1 MSKKTYWKD
10 IWKSLGSS
18 KGRFLSI
25 MLLMML
31 GSFAYVGLKVTTPDM
46 QRSATNYL
54 NRQNTMDL
62 TVIASMG
69 LGKEDQK
76 ELQNLKKA
84 DVDFGYMADVT
95 IKDTNDALRVM
106 STTDR
111 ISKMTLVKGELPS
124 HSKEIALASNLNKRY
139 QIGDTINF
147 TQSDDGIL
155 KQTSFKVTGFVN
167 SPEIW
172 STTNLGSSTAGDG
185 NLSAY
190 GMVVADAFD
199 SDYPLLARIRYHDL
213 AKLSSFEKTYQS
225 KLRDKQDSL
234 DKLLADNPE
243 NHLAEIKKEPQAEI
257 DDNKQKLADASQ
269 KITDGETKIADAK
282 RTLSD
287 QEKALAALPQVQA
300 EAATA
305 QIREAKKEVAQQE
318 KDLAAA
324 KKDLAT
330 KEKNLVKAQED
341 LNALAMPS
349 YTVYT
354 RETLPGGNGYMVYA
368 SGSDSVAQ
376 IGNIFPVVLYLVAAL
391 VTFTTMTRFVDEER
405 TNSAILKALGY
416 SNADVIRKFVIYG
429 LIASL
434 TGTILGVLAGHYILP
449 RVIADIM
456 TKDTTISAV
465 QYDFFW
471 SYTFIAIGLALVS
484 AVLPAYLIARRELS
498 EKAAQLLLPK
508 PPVKGSKILLERL
521 SLIWEKMS
529 FTQKVTARNIFRY
542 KQRMLMTIFGVAGSV
557 ALLFA
562 GLGIQSSLSKVVDNQ
577 FDRLTPYDMLVVEAS
592 DAKKEDKDK
601 LIKALSSDEVAKQM
615 TIDYAS
621 MIVEVPKMTQHQ
633 SVSLLISEQKDF
645 GSFVNL
651 YDAKSGEERDL
662 AKDGVLISE
671 KLAKAYQVKEGQR
684 IRLKDDKGQS
694 YKAKVSGIIEMN
706 AGHYLMMT
714 KPVFEKTF
722 KKVDASEAHLV
733 NLKDKSSQ
741 ALKNQATALLRLVAV
756 SGLSQNSAMVD
767 TVEAVVASLNGAMT
781 ILTVVAVLLAVVIL
795 YNLTNINVAE
805 RIREL
810 STIKVLGFFNKEV
823 TMYIYRETIIL
834 SLIGIGVGLLT
845 GIYLHKF
852 IMSMIGGNDILF
864 GTQVTWT
871 VYAIPIAVI
880 LIILILLGWLVNYIL
895 KTVDMLEALK
905 SVD

>member
-31 GSFAYVGLKVTTPDM
+31 GAFAYVGLKVTTPDM
-46 QRSATNYL
+46 QRSATKYL

-76 ELQNLKKA
+76 ELQNLKQA
-84 DVDFGYMADVT
+84 DVDFAYMSDVT
-95 IKDTNDALRVM
+95 IKDTNDALRLL
-106 STTDR
+106 SRPDK
-111 ISKMTLVKGELPS
+111 ISKMTLVKGKLPS
-124 HSKEIALASNLNKRY
+124 NAQEIALASSLKKSY
-139 QIGDTINF
+139 QIGDTISV
-147 TQSDDGIL
+147 TQSDDGLL
-155 KQTSFKVTGFVN
+155 KQTGFKVTGFVN

-172 STTNLGSSTAGDG
+172 STTNLGTSTAGDG
-185 NLSAY
+185 NLAAY
-190 GMVVADAFD
+190 GVVLADAFD

-213 AKLSSFEKTYQS
+213 KPLNPFGKAYQK
-225 KLRDKQDSL
+225 KLRVKQDAL
-234 DKLLADNPE
+234 DKLLADNPQS
-243 NHLAEIKKEPQAEI
+243 HLAEIKKEPQAEI
-257 DDNKQKLADASQ
+257 EANKLNLADASQ
-269 KITDGETKIADAK
+269 RITDSEKKLADAK
-282 RTLSD
+282 RSLSD
-287 QEKALAALPQVQA
+287 QEKMVAALPQGQA
-300 EAATA
+300 RAA
-305 QIREAKKEVAQQE
+305 QLQLREAQKEIAQQE
-318 KDLAAA
+318 KNVTAA
-324 KKDLAT
+324 KKTLEKNEKDLA
-330 KEKNLVKAQED
+330 KAQED
-341 LNALAMPS
+341 LDTLEMPS
-349 YTVYT
+349 YTAYT

-405 TNSAILKALGY
+405 NNSAIFKALGY

-434 TGTILGVLAGHYILP
+434 TGTTLGVLAGHYILP

-456 TKDTTISAV
+456 TKDTTISAIH
-465 QYDFFW
+465 YDFFW
-471 SYTFIAIGLALVS
+471 SYTGIAIGLALLS

-508 PPVKGSKILLERL
+508 PPVKGSEILLERL
-521 SLIWEKMS
+521 SWLWQKLS

-542 KQRMLMTIFGVAGSV
+542 KQRMFMTIFGVAGSV

-562 GLGIQSSLSKVVDNQ
+562 GLGIQSSLSKVVENQ
-577 FDRLTPYDMLVVEAS
+577 FGRLTPYDMLVIEAS
-592 DAKKEDKDK
+592 GAKKEEKDK
-601 LIKALSSDEVAKQM
+601 LREALSSGEVDKQM
-615 TIDYAS
+615 TISYAS
-621 MIVEVPKMTQHQ
+621 LMVEAPKMTQHQ
-633 SVSLLISEQKDF
+633 SVSLLMSDQKDF

-651 YDAKSGEERDL
+651 YDAKSGQKREL

-671 KLAKAYQVKEGQR
+671 KLAKAYQAKEGQT
-684 IRLKDDKGQS
+684 IRLKDDKGQH
-694 YKAKVSGIIEMN
+694 YQVKVSGIIEMN
-706 AGHYLMMT
+706 AGHYLLMT
-714 KPVFEKTF
+714 NTVFDQTF
-722 KKVDASEAHLV
+722 RDVEASEAHLV
-733 NLKDKSSQ
+733 NLKDNSSQ
-741 ALKNQATALLRLVAV
+741 TLQDQATALLSLGAV

-781 ILTVVAVLLAVVIL
+781 ILIIVAVLLAVVIL

-834 SLIGIGVGLLT
+834 SLIGIGVGLFS
-845 GIYLHKF
+845 GIYLHKV
-852 IMSMIGGNDILF
+852 IMNMIGSNDILF
-864 GTQVTWT
+864 GSQVAWT
-871 VYAIPIAVI
+871 VYAIPIAVV
-880 LIILILLGWLVNYIL
+880 LIILILLGWLVNHIL
-895 KTVDMLEALK
+895 KTIDMLEALK

>member
-31 GSFAYVGLKVTTPDM
+31 GAFAYVGLKVTTPDM
-46 QRSATNYL
+46 QRSATTYL
-54 NRQNTMDL
+54 HRQNTMDL

-69 LGKEDQK
+69 LGEEDQK

-84 DVDFGYMADVT
+84 DVDFGYMTDVT
-95 IKDTNDALRVM
+95 IKDTNDALRLF
-106 STTDR
+106 SRPDN
-111 ISKMTLVKGELPS
+111 ISKMTLVKGKLPS
-124 HSKEIALASNLNKRY
+124 STQEIALVSSLKKNY
-139 QIGDTINF
+139 QLGDTIKF
-147 TQSDDGIL
+147 TQSEDGIL

-172 STTNLGSSTAGDG
+172 STTNLGTSTAGDG
-185 NLSAY
+185 NLAAY
-190 GMVVADAFD
+190 GVVVGNAFD

-234 DKLLADNPE
+234 DKLLADNPQI
-243 NHLAEIKKEPQAEI
+243 HLAEIKKEPQAEI
-257 DDNKQKLADASQ
+257 DANKLNIADASQ
-269 KITDGETKIADAK
+269 NITDSEQKIANAK
-282 RTLSD
+282 KTLSD
-287 QEKALAALPQVQA
+287 QEKMIAALPQGQA
-300 EAATA
+300 KAA
-305 QIREAKKEVAQQE
+305 QSQLREAQKEIAQQE
-318 KDLAAA
+318 KDLVAA
-324 KKDLAT
+324 KKELAAN
-330 KEKNLVKAQED
+330 EKNLAKAQED
-341 LNALAMPS
+341 LDALELPS
-349 YTVYT
+349 YTVNT

-405 TNSAILKALGY
+405 NNSAIFKALGY

-456 TKDTTISAV
+456 TKDTTISAIH
-465 QYDFFW
+465 YDFFW
-471 SYTFIAIGLALVS
+471 SYTSIAIGLALLS

-521 SLIWEKMS
+521 SLLWQKLS
-529 FTQKVTARNIFRY
+529 FTQKVMARNIFRY
-542 KQRMLMTIFGVAGSV
+542 KQRMFMTIFGVAGSV

-562 GLGIQSSLSKVVDNQ
+562 GLGIQSSLSKVIENQ
-577 FDRLTPYDMLVVEAS
+577 FGRLTPYDMLVVEAS
-592 DAKKEDKDK
+592 GAKKEDKDK
-601 LIKALSSDEVAKQM
+601 LTKALSSDEVSKQM
-615 TIDYAS
+615 TINYAS
-621 MIVEVPKMTQHQ
+621 MMVEVPKMPQHQ
-633 SVSLLISEQKDF
+633 SVSLLMSDQKDF
-645 GSFVNL
+645 GSFINL
-651 YDAKSGEERDL
+651 YDAKSDKKREL

-671 KLAKAYQVKEGQR
+671 KLAKAYQAKEGQT
-684 IRLKDDKGQS
+684 ICLKDDKGQH
-694 YKAKVSGIIEMN
+694 YQVKVSGIIEMN
-706 AGHYLMMT
+706 AGHYLLMT

-722 KKVDASEAHLV
+722 KKLDASEAHLV

-741 ALKNQATALLRLVAV
+741 ALKDQATALLSLAAV

-767 TVEAVVASLNGAMT
+767 TVETVVASLNGAMT
-781 ILTVVAVLLAVVIL
+781 VLTVVAVLLAVVIL

-834 SLIGIGVGLLT
+834 SLIGIGVGLFS
-845 GIYLHKF
+845 GIYLHKV
-852 IMSMIGGNDILF
+852 IMNMIGTNDILF
-864 GTQVTWT
+864 GTQVAWT
-871 VYAIPIAVI
+871 VYATPIAVV
-880 LIILILLGWLVNYIL
+880 LIILILLGWLVNHIL
-895 KTVDMLEALK
+895 KTIDMLEALK